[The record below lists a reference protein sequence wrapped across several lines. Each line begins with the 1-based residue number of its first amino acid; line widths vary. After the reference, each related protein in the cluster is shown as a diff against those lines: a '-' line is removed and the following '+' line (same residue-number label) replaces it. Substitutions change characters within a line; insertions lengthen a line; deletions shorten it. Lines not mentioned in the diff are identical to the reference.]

1 MPEKKYLSLEDTARL
16 LSTTPLNI
24 LMHVKRGLLSGI
36 EENGCWMI
44 DGQSL
49 EEMLQTTG
57 GGKAAGVCA
66 SGCAGKHACSG
77 GCS

>member
-1 MPEKKYLSLEDTARL
+1 MPEKKYLTLEDTARL

-24 LMHVKRGLLSGI
+24 LMHVKRGLLAGI

-49 EEMLQTTG
+49 EEMLKTTG
-57 GGKAAGVCA
+57 GGKDAGVCA